1 MNNKLK
7 NILQKNNIEFTRDRK
22 STYYIMS
29 DGTQINLGYMNGY
42 GRYNSH
48 RDLFGILKKN
58 GEDIEMNDFKT
69 LLNRYNLIGYCP
81 ENNQV
86 WNVNDNYISERQQ
99 EFIDKYNCEVY
110 IENFNEY
117 DF

>member
-1 MNNKLK
+1 MRDKLK
-7 NILQKNNIEFTRDRK
+7 ELLQKNKIELTDERK
-22 STYYIMS
+22 KTYYITR
-29 DGTQINLGYMNGY
+29 DGLQINLGYIEGF